1 MYDVLYNA
9 TVAKNKRSPQH
20 HKPKSNAVFSN
31 TTYRLLE
38 HLGLLIIYIFSHSRN
53 HAKQKDHLLH
63 IIPQH
68 RVHDNLVFPSA
79 PGGR

>member
-1 MYDVLYNA
+1 MRFC
-9 TVAKNKRSPQH
+9 TTQRSP
-20 HKPKSNAVFSN
+20 KIKDRPNTIRPKSNAVFNN

-38 HLGLLIIYIFSHSRN
+38 HLGLLIRYIFSHSRS